1 MLLEQLGVTFEVFE
15 PDVDERVDGRHSPAS
30 YVKIVAH
37 RKILTYI
44 ERIASATEQ
53 EGAPWA
59 LAADTVVALGRRIIG
74 KPADRGQAE
83 ATLRMLSGRTHRVIT
98 GLALYN
104 PDRESVALQTAT
116 TRVRF
121 AGLTDEEIEW
131 YLSSGE
137 WQDVAGAYRI
147 QERGSVL
154 VRSLSGSYSNVV
166 GLPIET
172 FYGMVQAQGYHLF
185 PQGDK

>member
-1 MLLEQLGVTFEVFE
+1 MLLEQLGVAFEIAE
-15 PDVDERVDGRHSPAS
+15 PNVDEEVAGRHSPAA
-30 YVKIVAH
+30 YVKIVAQ

-44 ERIASATEQ
+44 ERIAPAAE
-53 EGAPWA
+53 EKAAPWA

-74 KPADRGQAE
+74 KPADRSHAE
-83 ATLRMLSGRTHRVIT
+83 SILRMLSGRTHRVLT

-104 PDRESVALQTAT
+104 PLRKAVTLRTAT

-121 AGLTDEEIEW
+121 ARLTDEEIEW
-131 YLSSGE
+131 YLGSGE
-137 WQDVAGAYRI
+137 WKGVAGAYRI

-154 VRSLSGSYSNVV
+154 VRSLQGSYSNVV

-172 FYGMVQAQGYHLF
+172 FYGMVQAQGYQLF
-185 PQGDK
+185 PQGNK